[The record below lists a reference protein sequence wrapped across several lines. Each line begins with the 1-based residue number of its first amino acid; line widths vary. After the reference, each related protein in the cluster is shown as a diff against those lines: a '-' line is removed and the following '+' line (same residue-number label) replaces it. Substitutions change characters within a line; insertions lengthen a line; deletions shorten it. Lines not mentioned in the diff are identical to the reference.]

1 MSTEQARLQDH
12 VDSIAQNLNTPWE
25 DWDQDLA
32 EDPDQGFTAWDY
44 LHDVLDFT
52 YELDSDRRVIGGSL
66 LLSFGGP
73 NIQLDL
79 RSGRVHGHW
88 WGLYAEAMVT
98 NREQLDE
105 LIDHMSDLFYC

>member
-12 VDSIAQNLNTPWE
+12 VDSIARDLDMPWE
-25 DWDQDLA
+25 EWDQDLA

-44 LHDVLDFT
+44 MRDVLDFT

-88 WGLYAEAMVT
+88 GGNYAEAMVT

>member
-12 VDSIAQNLNTPWE
+12 VDSIARDLDMPWE
-25 DWDQDLA
+25 EWDQDLA

-44 LHDVLDFT
+44 MQDVLDFT

-88 WGLYAEAMVT
+88 GGNYAEAMVT
-98 NREQLDE
+98 NREQLEE
-105 LIDHMSDLFYC
+105 LIDHMNDLFYC

>member
-12 VDSIAQNLNTPWE
+12 VDSIARNLDMPWE
-25 DWDQDLA
+25 EWDQDLA
-32 EDPDQGFTAWDY
+32 MDPDYGFTAMDY

-66 LLSFGGP
+66 LLAFGGP

-88 WGLYAEAMVT
+88 WGNYAEAMVT

-105 LIDHMSDLFYC
+105 LIECMSEIFHC